1 MKKFLKKTLAVCSVL
16 SLTAT
21 MGFAAACNP
30 EPEDNNETDPPHVHS
45 YTEWCN
51 DDLQHWKKCAEDDAI
66 SEKSNHEYDKGVC
79 ECGDKLA
86 AQEFSPDRKSV
97 V

>member
-45 YTEWCN
+45 YTEWRN
-51 DDLQHWKKCAEDDAI
+51 DDL
-66 SEKSNHEYDKGVC
+66 
-79 ECGDKLA
+79 
-86 AQEFSPDRKSV
+86 
-97 V
+97 